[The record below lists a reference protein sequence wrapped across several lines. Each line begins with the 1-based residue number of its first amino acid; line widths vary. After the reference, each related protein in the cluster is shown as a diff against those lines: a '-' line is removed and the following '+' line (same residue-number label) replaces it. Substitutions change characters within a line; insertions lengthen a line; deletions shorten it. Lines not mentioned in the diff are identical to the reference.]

1 MDDMTPN
8 PQATPGPVWKTQR
21 HGIDLS
27 SPVIMGIVNLT
38 PDSFSDG
45 GRHDAPSQGM
55 AHCELLLSQ
64 GAGILDL
71 GAESSRPGALPL
83 PLEEERKRLMPVL
96 RHALTLGCPVS
107 IDTYKPEIM
116 AEALDMGADIIN
128 DIHGFSRPGAIEAV
142 AAFPGAGLCVM
153 HMQGTPA
160 TMQANPTYDWAPGDV
175 YDFLGRRIAVCAA
188 AGGTSQRSGWTVRTH
203 DPALPAGDGSAAN
216 VAASGTAPA
225 HGAARPAAGTACRSG
240 HCSAAAYAGRRAPGR
255 TGPAVTP
262 SSRPPASP
270 SPTRRRRW
278 HGRAARG
285 AR

>member
-1 MDDMTPN
+1 M
-8 PQATPGPVWKTQR
+8 TQR
-21 HGIDLS
+21 HRIELS

-71 GAESSRPGALPL
+71 GAESSRPGAQPL
-83 PLEEERKRLMPVL
+83 LLEEERKRLMPVL

-153 HMQGTPA
+153 HMQGTPT
-160 TMQANPTYDWAPGDV
+160 TMQERPHYQDVLAEVCHFLRQQVDLLLSAGVEPAQLVLDPGVGFGKRVEDNFALLARQEEV
-175 YDFLGRRIAVCAA
+175 LRLGYPVMAAWSRKSSLGAVTGREVGQRLAASVAA
-188 AGGTSQRSGWTVRTH
+188 AVLAMQGGARVLRVH
-203 DPALPAGDGSAAN
+203 DVSETRDAVAVWMAMRGQAGAAT
-216 VAASGTAPA
+216 ASAPA
-225 HGAARPAAGTACRSG
+225 QAQ
-240 HCSAAAYAGRRAPGR
+240 
-255 TGPAVTP
+255 V
-262 SSRPPASP
+262 
-270 SPTRRRRW
+270 
-278 HGRAARG
+278 
-285 AR
+285 